1 MREAITKLALRGF
14 FKPFIGPPM
23 GVGFQRRWANALSVV
38 NPPARGVD
46 YEWTVLDGV
55 DCEVITP
62 RTEVV
67 RTVVYVHGGGYV
79 IGSPATQRAITS
91 HLARAASA
99 RVIVPDYR
107 LAPEHPWPAGL
118 DDALAVCAATAQR
131 HGSYALA
138 GDSAGGGMAL
148 CAAQRLRDD
157 SGPLPDALV
166 LISPWLDLSNSQP
179 SHAERA
185 ERDPMLRGAWADE
198 NVRVYVA
205 GQGEPEDARWSPLFG
220 NQRGLP
226 RTLIHVGSEEILH
239 DDAVALAAA
248 MRETGVPVTL
258 TVFDGMWHEF
268 HMHASTLPRAREA
281 VGAIAAFLAD

>member
-23 GVGFQRRWANALSVV
+23 GYGFQRRWANALSVV

-46 YEWTVLDGV
+46 YERIVLDGV

-62 RTEVV
+62 RAEVV

-91 HLARAASA
+91 HLARAATA

-118 DDALAVCAATAQR
+118 DDALAVCRAAAQR
-131 HGSYALA
+131 YGSYALA

-157 SGPLPDALV
+157 GGPQPDALV
-166 LISPWLDLSNSQP
+166 LISPWIDLSNSQP

-239 DDAVALAAA
+239 DDAVALDAA